1 MLGSMTASPNL
12 AAQAAGTA
20 DRVPAPAAQP
30 DDPGPRWL
38 SAPEQ
43 DTWRAIWAL
52 MLQLP
57 GPLDAQLQRDSGLS
71 LFGYMVL
78 SSLSMAPERT
88 LRMSELARVANG
100 SLSRLSNVAKRLEE
114 RGWLRR
120 EPDPHD
126 GRSIVARL
134 TDSGWELVQSAAP
147 GHVEAVRHLVI
158 DPLSDAQR
166 EALTTAARAII
177 RGLDECPGTEE
188 PETACTE
195 EPC

>member
-1 MLGSMTASPNL
+1 MTASPHT
-12 AAQAAGTA
+12 ADDAAGPA
-20 DRVPAPAAQP
+20 DPALAPPARP

-38 SAPEQ
+38 SASEQ
-43 DTWRAIWAL
+43 ETWRAVWAL

-78 SSLSMAPERT
+78 SSLSMAPEHT
-88 LRMSELARVANG
+88 LRMSELARLANG

-126 GRSIVARL
+126 GRSTVARL

-166 EALTTAARAII
+166 EALTSAARAVI
-177 RGLDECPGTEE
+177 RGLEECPGADD
-188 PETACTE
+188 PDSACTE
-195 EPC
+195 VTETPC